1 MYRRDISSTLRIL
14 AVLLG
19 AFVFYRIWTQPPTMP
34 VPTPASL
41 PATNIDATPNFPPAL
56 VEPAPLL
63 AIPRTRLIE
72 FGEAPS
78 AAHQQ
83 IRDDLDRGE
92 YKLAES
98 ALRTLSEKQHTTARD
113 KAFVAALWNNL
124 GVQQENLSGIAVSV
138 KAFKQAVALAP
149 RNPTA
154 LLNLTQAYWGLRH
167 RALTLQFLETVI
179 QIAPDDPF
187 PHLALAELL
196 IDKGRKAE
204 AAPHLK
210 RAKTRIHRDPNLT
223 AFLEKLEAKT
233 AQGSPA
239 PQQAKAV
246 APKAK
251 PAKQAPSPEHS
262 SPHAEALRST
272 TINKVEPPATA
283 ELSSPADPVSDAVQ
297 PVPVPAETNP

>member
-19 AFVFYRIWTQPPTMP
+19 AFVFYHIWTQPPTTS

-56 VEPAPLL
+56 VEPAPQLD
-63 AIPRTRLIE
+63 IPGTRLIE
-72 FGEAPS
+72 FDEAPS

-98 ALRTLSEKQHTTARD
+98 ALRALSAKEHTAARD
-113 KAFVAALWNNL
+113 KAYMAALWNNL
-124 GVQQENLSGIAVSV
+124 GVRQEKIGGIAVSV

-154 LLNLTQAYWGLRH
+154 LLNRTQAYWGLRH
-167 RALTLQFLETVI
+167 RALTPQFLETVI

-196 IDKGRKAE
+196 IDKGHKAE

-223 AFLEKLEAKT
+223 ALLEKLEAKT
-233 AQGSPA
+233 AQASPA

-246 APKAK
+246 APKTN
-251 PAKQAPSPEHS
+251 PAKQTLLREHS
-262 SPHAEALRST
+262 SPQAEAPRST
-272 TINKVEPPATA
+272 PIDKVESPPAA
-283 ELSSPADPVSDAVQ
+283 ELSSPADHVRDSVQSIPVLTVA
-297 PVPVPAETNP
+297 NP

>member
-19 AFVFYRIWTQPPTMP
+19 AFVFYHIWTQPPTTP

-63 AIPRTRLIE
+63 DIPRTRLIE

-98 ALRTLSEKQHTTARD
+98 SLRALIEKQHTAARD
-113 KAFVAALWNNL
+113 KTYAAALWNNL
-124 GVQQENLSGIAVSV
+124 GVQQEKLGGISVSV

-167 RALTLQFLETVI
+167 RALTPQFLETVI

-204 AAPHLK
+204 ATPHLK

-223 AFLEKLEAKT
+223 ALLEKLEAKT
-233 AQGSPA
+233 VQASPT

-251 PAKQAPSPEHS
+251 PAMQAPSPANS
-262 SPHAEALRST
+262 SPQ
-272 TINKVEPPATA
+272 VEPPRATPIDKIEPPPSA

-297 PVPVPAETNP
+297 SVPIQTETTP

>member
-19 AFVFYRIWTQPPTMP
+19 AFVFYHIWTQPPTTP
-34 VPTPASL
+34 VPVPASL

-56 VEPAPLL
+56 VEPAPPQD
-63 AIPRTRLIE
+63 IPRTRLIE

-92 YKLAES
+92 YKLGES
-98 ALRTLSEKQHTTARD
+98 ALRTLSEKPHAPARD
-113 KAFVAALWNNL
+113 KTYMAALWNNL
-124 GVQQENLSGIAVSV
+124 GVQQEKLGGIVVSV

-167 RALTLQFLETVI
+167 PSLTLQFLEGVT
-179 QIAPDDPF
+179 QIVPDDPF

-196 IDKGRKAE
+196 IDKGRHLGAV
-204 AAPHLK
+204 PHLK
-210 RAKTRIHRDPNLT
+210 RARARIHRDSNLT
-223 AFLEKLEAKT
+223 ALLEKLEGKT
-233 AQGSPA
+233 AKA
-239 PQQAKAV
+239 ALRAQQAKTLV
-246 APKAK
+246 PTTK
-251 PAKQAPSPEHS
+251 PAKQYPVQKLLPPQAESPTPSSMEHAGPAS
-262 SPHAEALRST
+262 VAEQL
-272 TINKVEPPATA
+272 P
-283 ELSSPADPVSDAVQ
+283 PADPASDASL
-297 PVPVPAETNP
+297 PVPAPAEITP

>member
-19 AFVFYRIWTQPPTMP
+19 AFVFYHVWTQPPATP
-34 VPTPASL
+34 VPTSASL
-41 PATNIDATPNFPPAL
+41 PSTNIEATAGFPPVL
-56 VEPAPLL
+56 VEPAPPLD
-63 AIPRTRLIE
+63 IPRTRLIE

-98 ALRTLSEKQHTTARD
+98 ALRTLSDTSQTGTRD
-113 KAFVAALWNNL
+113 KAYVAALWNNL
-124 GVQQENLSGIAVSV
+124 GVQQEKLGGIEVSV
-138 KAFKQAVALAP
+138 KAFKRAVAFAP

-167 RALTLQFLETVI
+167 RALTQQFLETVI

-196 IDKGRKAE
+196 IDKGRKAD
-204 AAPHLK
+204 ATPHLK
-210 RAKTRIHRDPNLT
+210 RAKTRIHRDPLLT
-223 AFLEKLEAKT
+223 TLLEKLEGKT
-233 AQGSPA
+233 AQVAAATTPA
-239 PQQAKAV
+239 RRIALKATSV
-246 APKAK
+246 
-251 PAKQAPSPEHS
+251 KQSLAPEHHL
-262 SPHAEALRST
+262 PQAEVADLTPKKR
-272 TINKVEPPATA
+272 VE
-283 ELSSPADPVSDAVQ
+283 
-297 PVPVPAETNP
+297 PVPAIEATSSASPANDPVHTDPAPAETTP

>member
-19 AFVFYRIWTQPPTMP
+19 AFVFYHIWAQPPTTP

-41 PATNIDATPNFPPAL
+41 PATNIDATPHFPPAL
-56 VEPAPLL
+56 VEPAPPLD
-63 AIPRTRLIE
+63 IPRTRLIE

-98 ALRTLSEKQHTTARD
+98 ALRALSEKPHAPARD
-113 KAFVAALWNNL
+113 KTYVAALWNNL
-124 GVQQENLSGIAVSV
+124 GVQQEKLGGIVVSV

-167 RALTLQFLETVI
+167 RALTPQFLETVI

-196 IDKGRKAE
+196 IDKGHKAE
-204 AAPHLK
+204 AVPHLK

-223 AFLEKLEAKT
+223 ALLEKLEAKT
-233 AQGSPA
+233 GQASPA

-251 PAKQAPSPEHS
+251 PATQTPSSAHG
-262 SPHAEALRST
+262 SPQAEAPRAT
-272 TINKVEPPATA
+272 RIDKVESPPAA
-283 ELSSPADPVSDAVQ
+283 ELSSPADPLRDSVQ
-297 PVPVPAETNP
+297 SIPVPTVTTP

>member
-19 AFVFYRIWTQPPTMP
+19 AFVFYHIWTQPPTTS

-56 VEPAPLL
+56 VEPAPQLD
-63 AIPRTRLIE
+63 IPRTRLIE
-72 FGEAPS
+72 FDEAPS

-98 ALRTLSEKQHTTARD
+98 ALRTLSAKQHTAARD
-113 KAFVAALWNNL
+113 KAYMAALWNNL
-124 GVQQENLSGIAVSV
+124 GVRQEKIGGIAVSV

-167 RALTLQFLETVI
+167 RALTPQFLETVI

-204 AAPHLK
+204 ATPHLK
-210 RAKTRIHRDPNLT
+210 RAKARIHRDPNLT
-223 AFLEKLEAKT
+223 ALLEKLEAKT
-233 AQGSPA
+233 AQASQA

-251 PAKQAPSPEHS
+251 PVKQAPSPEQS
-262 SPHAEALRST
+262 SPQAEAPRST
-272 TINKVEPPATA
+272 PIDKVEPLPAA
-283 ELSSPADPVSDAVQ
+283 ELSSAADPVSDAVQ
-297 PVPVPAETNP
+297 SVPVPTETTP